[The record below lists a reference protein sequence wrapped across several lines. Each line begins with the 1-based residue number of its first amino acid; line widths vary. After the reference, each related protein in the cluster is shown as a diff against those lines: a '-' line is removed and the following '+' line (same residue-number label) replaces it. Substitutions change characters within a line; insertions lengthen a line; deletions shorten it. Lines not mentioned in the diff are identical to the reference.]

1 MSLTEKVENLY
12 IRLIGNRLVLAA
24 SLSLASSTYVC
35 IEADDAN
42 FRFGTSG
49 IAIYAAL
56 ALMLKKC
63 GGGTLQFYR
72 RTEESIQKYGRLKPR
87 VVELWMVH
95 KTENAP
101 QVGYCQQQG
110 IYLAAKKHGQLDA
123 FYEAKDKVS
132 EVRIPH
138 F

>member
-1 MSLTEKVENLY
+1 MSLKETVEDLY
-12 IRLIGNRLVLAA
+12 VRLVGNRLVLAA
-24 SLSLASSTYVC
+24 SLSLASSTYAY

-42 FRFGTSG
+42 LRFGTGG

-56 ALMLKKC
+56 ALMIKKC
-63 GGGTLQFYR
+63 GVGTLQFYR

-95 KTENAP
+95 KTENAFL
-101 QVGYCQQQG
+101 VGYCQQQG
-110 IYLAAKKHGQLDA
+110 IYLAAKKHGQLEA

-132 EVRIPH
+132 NVTIPH